1 MVEAFNMSIDPLYGE
16 GDQVEW
22 EFFSKKHDTLLIF
35 GAEKSIYYQESGGNG
50 LIEIDPLS
58 HDIFSNESIVFHAKG
73 IGIIRSFI
81 EINEENDY
89 LKLLEECP
97 KSDLQQMFSEYGVS
111 YPNRFY
117 QVITEKHNSQCE
129 SIWIPEEKIKYV
141 MPDLEV
147 TEDLSA
153 TSDKPKFNLGD
164 KVKWK
169 VTNNAA
175 VMVVPLR
182 NSEGD
187 YDGYTEIRLQEV
199 SGVINE
205 RTYRKYLPSTS
216 HVSNSREKSIKE
228 GRFWNQYI
236 PLSRQG
242 WVYKLE
248 IQLYGEYG
256 DFWVCEEDLLLPSDI
271 KKIYDLAVVPPIS
284 LIGLEWE
291 RQEVA

>member
-1 MVEAFNMSIDPLYGE
+1 MVETFNMSIDPLYGE

-35 GAEKSIYYQESGGNG
+35 GADKSIYYQESGNNG
-50 LIEIDPLS
+50 LIEVNPLS
-58 HDIFSNESIVFHAKG
+58 HDVFSGESIVFYAKG
-73 IGIIRSFI
+73 IGIVRSFI

-89 LKLLEECP
+89 LKFLEECP
-97 KSDLQQMFSEYGVS
+97 KSDLRQMFSEYRTS

-117 QVITEKHNSQCE
+117 QIITEKYNSECE
-129 SIWIPEEKIKYV
+129 SIWIPEENIKYV
-141 MPDLEV
+141 MPDAEL
-147 TEDLSA
+147 TEDLSIV
-153 TSDKPKFNLGD
+153 SDKPKFNLGD
-164 KVKWK
+164 KVNWK
-169 VTNNAA
+169 VSNNSAI
-175 VMVVPLR
+175 MVVPLR
-182 NSEGD
+182 DNAGN
-187 YDGYTEIRLQEV
+187 YDGYTEVRLQEV

-205 RTYRKYLPSTS
+205 RTYRKYLPSAS

-228 GRFWNQYI
+228 GRFWNQHI

-256 DFWVCEEDLLLPSDI
+256 DFWVCEEDLSLPLTT
-271 KKIYDLAVVPPIS
+271 KKIYDLAIVPPVS
-284 LIGLEWE
+284 LVSFEWE